1 MTREEYIKK
10 YNEEHRE
17 EIKAKA
23 KLYYQ
28 KNKEK
33 IKEYY
38 KLNKEKTKEYH
49 QNYSDEKREKLKE
62 YNRIWYQNNK
72 HKRKKIKQEVKE
84 RFKDYNHKTDGKLL
98 IKEEHKR
105 YVRNLLWLFDNNQ
118 YNVVDY
124 YRVANVYVYYHEIKK
139 NYEFIDDFDTETQV
153 RIMRR
158 KLKKMLGRR

>member
-1 MTREEYIKK
+1 MNREEYIKK

-38 KLNKEKTKEYH
+38 KLNKEKTKEYYK
-49 QNYSDEKREKLKE
+49 NYSDENRDKLKE
-62 YNRIWYQNNK
+62 YNKNWYEKNK

-84 RFKDYNHKTDGKLL
+84 RFKDNYNVDKKLL

-124 YRVANVYVYYHEIKK
+124 YRVVNVYVYYHEIEK
-139 NYEFIDDFDTETQV
+139 NSEAIDEFDTETQV
-153 RIMRR
+153 RIMRN